1 MLAVMS
7 RRAFHSMTAH
17 EGRLWVFAGGY
28 KDSTSVMAFSNDVH
42 AFNTAT
48 WEWERVR
55 VFGAPPLAMWSHAA
69 ALLGSRLLVQ
79 GGCTLTE
86 WFSDTY
92 GERLR
97 VLMINAAV
105 PARSSQF
112 ASLGRTDVGPALCSA
127 VSGGGSLGAQLLR

>member
-1 MLAVMS
+1 
-7 RRAFHSMTAH
+7 MTAH

-48 WEWERVR
+48 WEWEAVR

-69 ALLGSRLLVQ
+69 VLLGSRLLVQ

-86 WFSDTY
+86 WFWQRCPWEWACRRSTAP
-92 GERLR
+92 LR
-97 VLMINAAV
+97 ALASFRCETQPRRCPPLSPSSMPGCLLACRVHLAAC
-105 PARSSQF
+105 
-112 ASLGRTDVGPALCSA
+112 L
-127 VSGGGSLGAQLLR
+127 